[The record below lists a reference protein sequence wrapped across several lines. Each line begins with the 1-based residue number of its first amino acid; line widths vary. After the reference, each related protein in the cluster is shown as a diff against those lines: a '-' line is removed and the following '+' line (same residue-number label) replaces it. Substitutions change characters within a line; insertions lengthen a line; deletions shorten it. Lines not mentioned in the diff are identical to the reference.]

1 MAGEPTNQGGSV
13 NPADEAGLVN
23 IPQDQVHPALAN
35 APHPNQ
41 TQTYPV
47 TINGRQEQWT
57 MDKLVAEAQT
67 GAAGREAFQDAAA
80 QRKENAKAL
89 AIQEDLEQVFQGGD
103 DAVDA
108 FRRLGAQYGVPGD
121 QVEQI
126 AARTF
131 NTGDE
136 EDEDDDDNAVQSYL
150 KEEAAAKAAKT
161 RSRPDGPVDY
171 SRLSP
176 DVQRVLR
183 GAEKVRIDEIVKN
196 ALDKDETI
204 AYNMDAQTPEGRQA
218 IRDYVDEKIRG
229 RLDSFNG
236 DFGDGSRILAEVLP
250 EIKTHLQALGT
261 PGKRTH
267 TGLGHAPG
275 GGDTEVYPTKLP
287 DHVPSTEGDAF
298 EQNILETMAY
308 HQAQAERGKQQ

>member
-1 MAGEPTNQGGSV
+1 MD
-13 NPADEAGLVN
+13 DESMDNTGLIN

-41 TQTYPV
+41 TQMYPV
-47 TINGRQEQWT
+47 TINGRQEHWT
-57 MDKLVAEAQT
+57 MEKLIAEAQT
-67 GAAGREAFQDAAA
+67 GAAGREAFQDAAT

-103 DAVDA
+103 DALDA
-108 FRRLGAQYGVPGD
+108 FRRIGAQYGVPGD
-121 QVEQI
+121 KVEQI

-131 NTGDE
+131 NLSDN
-136 EDEDDDDNAVQSYL
+136 DDDDDDDDNPVQSYL
-150 KEEAAAKAAKT
+150 KEEAAAKSAKT

-183 GAEKVRIDEIVKN
+183 EAEKIRIDGIVKN
-196 ALDKDETI
+196 ALDKDEMI
-204 AYNMDAQTPEGRQA
+204 AYNMNAQTPEGRQA

-236 DFGDGSRILAEVLP
+236 DFGDGIRILAEVLP

-298 EQNILETMAY
+298 EQNILETLAY
-308 HQAQAERGKQQ
+308 HQTQAERGKQ